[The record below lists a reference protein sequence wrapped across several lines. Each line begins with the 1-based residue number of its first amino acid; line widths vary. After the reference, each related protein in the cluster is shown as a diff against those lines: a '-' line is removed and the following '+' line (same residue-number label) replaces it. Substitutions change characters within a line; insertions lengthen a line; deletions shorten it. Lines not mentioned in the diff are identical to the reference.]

1 MVSLEHDVVRRWNHE
16 HRSIREFMIE
26 IPNPDNWDMV
36 VFDVDG
42 TLLDRDGFHDD
53 LVELARK
60 VDREV
65 MPVSLASGRTL
76 PNVTPILQS
85 IGASGFIVAEN
96 GGMVWD
102 SLEGHEILALSD
114 GSRAKEAADWLATKI
129 EGLDPSGIESN
140 RWRETEWCLSET
152 ENFELMEKL
161 IADSQWSDLE
171 VVSTGFAV
179 HIASPGLNKS
189 NGLRMALKQRG
200 VDPSRVIACGD
211 APNDL
216 PMFDLVGYS
225 VAVSDK
231 FPEVASSAD
240 CVTEERGK
248 AGSVELL
255 RSLLQWN

>member
-1 MVSLEHDVVRRWNHE
+1 VVDV
-16 HRSIREFMIE
+16 
-26 IPNPDNWDMV
+26 PNLGEWDMV

-42 TLLDRDGFHDD
+42 TLLDRDGFHDE
-53 LVELARK
+53 LVSLARR

-76 PNVTPILQS
+76 PNVTPIMQA
-85 IGASGFIVAEN
+85 IGTSGFIVAEN

-102 SLEGHEILALSD
+102 SIRGHEIRSLSD
-114 GSRAKEAADWLATKI
+114 GSRAREAAEWLATKI

-152 ENFELMEKL
+152 DSFELMKSL
-161 IADSQWSDLE
+161 IADSEWSDLE

-189 NGLRMALKQRG
+189 LGLSIALEQRG
-200 VDPSRVIACGD
+200 IDPKRVIACGD

-216 PMFDLVGYS
+216 PMFDLVGFS
-225 VAVSDK
+225 VAVSDHY
-231 FPEVASSAD
+231 PEVVSSAD
-240 CVTEERGK
+240 TITEQMGK
-248 AGSVELL
+248 SGSIELL
-255 RSLLQWN
+255 KVLLGQ

>member
-1 MVSLEHDVVRRWNHE
+1 MV
-16 HRSIREFMIE
+16 E
-26 IPNPDNWDMV
+26 IPDPENWDML

-42 TLLDRDGFHDD
+42 TLLDREGFHED
-53 LVELARK
+53 LVNLVRR

-76 PNVTPILQS
+76 PNVTPILQA

-102 SLEGHEILALSD
+102 SSEGHEIQALSD
-114 GSRAKEAADWLATKI
+114 GRRAKEAAEWLATKI
-129 EGLDPSGIESN
+129 DGLDPRGIESN

-152 ENFELMEKL
+152 GSFELMRGL
-161 IADSQWSDLE
+161 LADSKWSDLE

-189 NGLRMALKQRG
+189 NGLRLALEQRG
-200 VDPSRVIACGD
+200 LDPSRVIACGD

-216 PMFDLVGYS
+216 PMFDLVGLS
-225 VAVSDK
+225 IAVNDE
-231 FPEVASSAD
+231 FPEVSMSAD
-240 CVTEERGK
+240 YTTDSRGK

-255 RSLLQWN
+255 RALLN

>member
-1 MVSLEHDVVRRWNHE
+1 ML
-16 HRSIREFMIE
+16 
-26 IPNPDNWDMV
+26 

-42 TLLDRDGFHDD
+42 TLLDGDGFHDE
-53 LVELARK
+53 LVSLARR

-76 PNVTPILQS
+76 PNVTPIMQA

-102 SLEGHEILALSD
+102 SKEGYEIQSLSD
-114 GSRAKEAADWLATKI
+114 GSRAKDAAEWLATKI
-129 EGLDPSGIESN
+129 ESLDPRGIESN

-152 ENFELMEKL
+152 DSFDLMKEL
-161 IADSQWSDLE
+161 IAGSEWSDLE

-189 NGLRMALKQRG
+189 LGLRVALQQRG
-200 VDPSRVIACGD
+200 IDPTRVIACGD

-216 PMFDLVGYS
+216 PMFDLVGFS
-225 VAVSDK
+225 VAVSDH
-231 FPEVASSAD
+231 FPDVVSSAD
-240 CVTEERGK
+240 CITEERGK
-248 AGSVELL
+248 GGSIELL
-255 RSLLQWN
+255 RELLE